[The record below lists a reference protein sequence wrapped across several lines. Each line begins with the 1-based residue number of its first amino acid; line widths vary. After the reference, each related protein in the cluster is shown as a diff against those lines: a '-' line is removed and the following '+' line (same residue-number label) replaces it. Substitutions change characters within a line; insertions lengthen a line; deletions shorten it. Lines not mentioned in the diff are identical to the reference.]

1 MGSTYERIGRVI
13 HFYPKASVAIIE
25 VVSCLKKGDQIVVRG
40 TMTKLEQTIDSME
53 SEHTQIPAAESG
65 QSVGVKTVGKVR
77 KNDVVYRLKN

>member
-1 MGSTYERIGRVI
+1 MGSIYERIGSVI

-25 VVSCLKKGDQIVVRG
+25 LVSSVKKGDQIIVRG
-40 TMTKLEQTIDSME
+40 TMTNLEQTIESME
-53 SEHTQIPAAESG
+53 SEHIQIYSAESG